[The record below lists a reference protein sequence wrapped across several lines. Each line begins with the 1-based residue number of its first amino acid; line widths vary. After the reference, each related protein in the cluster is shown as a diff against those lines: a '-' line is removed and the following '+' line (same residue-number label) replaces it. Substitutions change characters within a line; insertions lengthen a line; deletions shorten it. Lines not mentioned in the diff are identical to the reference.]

1 MIDPALSGRD
11 RGLAGWRH
19 VLGHIT
25 ELSAV
30 IANRR
35 HEVRALD
42 SGEMLPMSA
51 PDQVLVSGL
60 LTGGAP
66 VSIHYRGAGSRS
78 TPGFIWEINGSE
90 GDIRVTGPSGDTQVV
105 RLSLEGGR
113 GDDRTLRPL
122 EVPASYRAGW
132 PDDVVPGNVARIYA
146 RLASDLRENT
156 RTAPSFDGATTLHRL
171 IASIEVAAVTER
183 RVRA

>member
-1 MIDPALSGRD
+1 
-11 RGLAGWRH
+11 
-19 VLGHIT
+19 
-25 ELSAV
+25 
-30 IANRR
+30 
-35 HEVRALD
+35 
-42 SGEMLPMSA
+42 MSA

-122 EVPASYRAGW
+122 EVLLEITSDSDYAGRASA
-132 PDDVVPGNVARIYA
+132 
-146 RLASDLRENT
+146 LA
-156 RTAPSFDGATTLHRL
+156 ATTPRPRG
-171 IASIEVAAVTER
+171 A
-183 RVRA
+183 